1 VESDWAGDWVRAVVT
16 EQIRKR
22 DIVNFIIATRYDITL
37 DGSSSNR
44 SNSTASA
51 RSIRLAFHNKFM
63 QEMPRSLQNEA
74 LVWPLSLHSRISV
87 GQSCLDLMRAKQDY
101 RSGQERMYFTVGL
114 LCFVVGLRYI
124 DFVLIEILQAP
135 K

>member
-1 VESDWAGDWVRAVVT
+1 
-16 EQIRKR
+16 
-22 DIVNFIIATRYDITL
+22 
-37 DGSSSNR
+37 
-44 SNSTASA
+44 
-51 RSIRLAFHNKFM
+51 M

-87 GQSCLDLMRAKQDY
+87 GQSCLDLMRAKQEF
-101 RSGQERMYFTVGL
+101 RSGQERMYYAVGL
-114 LCFVVGLRYI
+114 LCLAVRLRYI